1 MPSFGVKLDAVPGR
15 LQKTWFRAEKEG
27 MFYGECSELCGR
39 NHAFMPIAVHV
50 VSQEE
55 YDAWVAKQKAAQIDS
70 KSKVAAMQK

>member
-1 MPSFGVKLDAVPGR
+1 
-15 LQKTWFRAEKEG
+15 
-27 MFYGECSELCGR
+27 
-39 NHAFMPIAVHV
+39 MPIAVHV